1 MQVIVGLKSQAE
13 SGPIRGRVK
22 FVWHFVDG
30 GQEVRG
36 ILSRMYGGFELEGRR
51 KLLVIF
57 VLPGDFGL
65 L

>member
-1 MQVIVGLKSQAE
+1 VTFA
-13 SGPIRGRVK
+13 
-22 FVWHFVDG
+22 WHFVNG

-36 ILSRMYGGFELEGRR
+36 ILSRTYGGFELEGRR